1 MRFMKKVVAF
11 TMAVM
16 LLIPSVAVNAEEPQV
31 LGVQAAEQLGQE
43 PTAADTNTGTDEKKD
58 NETPAVGDTADE
70 NAAQPEEKQGNASE
84 EGKDAPEAEAQ
95 EEEKLPEEEQVQ
107 KEEEALPKNG
117 ASEEGKPQDIENVQF
132 NTGDYVWTIVNEDD
146 FNTYEYGDGYFEED
160 GSYTINIPE
169 LNPFFPYEVQFTSN
183 GKTENKWFQSPDDTV
198 EVGGHIF
205 KVAAN
210 FDGTGITQMSME
222 VAGDTVV
229 VYPEEKT
236 FTNDGDG
243 VQEMSLIPLEK
254 RNLRVDLQ
262 GYTPLELT
270 MVKLRTIINEGGADI
285 SDGKKIAWTYEGL
298 NDLTMNDYYTI
309 SNADD
314 MIDLSYCTSYATNGY
329 SFWDLVVGDGDQ
341 LNSGNQRYGL
351 ALKVTT
357 SRDWLKTTVCY
368 EDENKNRTDATVTR
382 DLYYDNGG
390 EPAEYGKWNANRAFN
405 TDIAGYSKNT
415 YISFGWDKEDFA
427 KTQIS
432 SIKVLDGTYK
442 TKESA
447 LEAVRTKD
455 ITSKIMCSDMK
466 KTAAGFL
473 LTDNLFDKNPNIAK
487 IELTMIGYDANGNI
501 NGILPFTWNVSMKA
515 TQLYVHLYEKNGQK
529 ELKSTTVSMSSEW
542 ASFGLEEEYPLDAE
556 YTLTISENS
565 SKKITAV
572 FVGEYG
578 SIKEAVAAGAVN
590 IKNQVVGDKA
600 DVAGYTGCFNNA
612 KTYLTIFIGEDSDI
626 TQERYC
632 FRPEVYR
639 TSGNDDL
646 SRDNEI
652 TFKGL
657 LDSDGNK
664 IPAYCIRG
672 IDDSYSKNNY
682 FTILVGEDTDLN
694 REYAPVFDV
703 NKKATVYAAGGTTK
717 EESGKTLHSFAKND
731 LQYTVYAENGEAA
744 NYWLQVK
751 KADTSYGQLYI
762 NSLIDKNANT
772 YVENG
777 VVYSTREVMLDKYYD
792 YVHNICLVNVGKEDI
807 PELSVDL
814 SSDVVELDS
823 YWNLSGKQ
831 PLLGMSAVETPSGDS
846 GKEGELPNL
855 AKLRL
860 KAKESVKNG
869 TEVSGTL
876 TIKSGNKVLMVLTLT
891 GVVGDPCI
899 TTESIPDAVK
909 YVPYGTAIQNSNKYS
924 WIRAGY
930 ELDEGELPSGMVLK
944 PNGELYGTPQETGT
958 FSFTVR
964 IFFYS
969 NKYNFAHFDDK
980 TADFTLTVKDNT
992 NDNVYNESDIAD
1004 GYILETSIGNETSAG
1019 SHDFYLPEITDSLF
1033 VSKGIYPNF
1042 VDLWLNGEKLVRG
1055 VDYDAASGST
1065 RITISAQTLQNK
1077 ALKTGVNTIAAEFR
1091 DGGAANFAK
1100 DNDPKNA
1107 LKRTA
1112 QNFRLDK
1119 TDADGGNGG
1128 GGHSHGSSDDGD
1140 DAGNGAGKGV
1150 TISGYLVDGSGNP
1163 ISGMTVELHS
1173 TPRTTVTAQNGF
1185 FRFTNVEFGQHELFA
1200 KDSSGNILASKKF
1213 ELRSGKT
1220 VGFAGNVLSAP
1231 AGSAVVMTV
1240 KVADGNMTFS
1250 NVRRGNPQTGD
1261 HANTAMWLLL
1271 MAGSCA
1277 VLAGLAA
1284 YRKRRSAR

>member
-95 EEEKLPEEEQVQ
+95 EEEKLLEEEQVQ

-262 GYTPLELT
+262 GYTPVELT
-270 MVKLRTIINEGGADI
+270 KVKVKTIVESLNL
-285 SDGKKIAWTYEGL
+285 SDDVKIAWKNERYNEYSL
-298 NDLTMNDYYTI
+298 KNLEDEV
-309 SNADD
+309 
-314 MIDLSYCTSYATNGY
+314 DLSYSALSGGKI
-329 SFWDLVVGDGDQ
+329 WEMIVGDGDQ
-341 LNSGNQRYGL
+341 LNSNNVRYKLNVL
-351 ALKVTT
+351 ATN
-357 SRDWLKTTVCY
+357 SSQWLG
-368 EDENKNRTDATVTR
+368 ATVYVEDANHVRKEKSIHQITSSGSFASYWSSSKGNEQYTENYLR
-382 DLYYDNGG
+382 INLDEDCAG
-390 EPAEYGKWNANRAFN
+390 EDTFFN
-405 TDIAGYSKNT
+405 ITLSKDAYS
-415 YISFGWDKEDFA
+415 
-427 KTQIS
+427 KTQIDHV
-432 SIKVLDGTYK
+432 SI
-442 TKESA
+442 
-447 LEAVRTKD
+447 LEGNFTTQNEEFIKNYGKDDD
-455 ITSKIMCSDMK
+455 ITSQIMGVDMSQSMAGYKKNNSSYFTIVAYDGTGKI
-466 KTAAGFL
+466 
-473 LTDNLFDKNPNIAK
+473 I
-487 IELTMIGYDANGNI
+487 
-501 NGILPFTWNVSMKA
+501 GILPVEFYISGPNIKQRFLVRGYLPDSSLDA
-515 TQLYVHLYEKNGQK
+515 SYVAGGNWYGETRMWISLDR
-529 ELKSTTVSMSSEW
+529 
-542 ASFGLEEEYPLDAE
+542 EYPLDTKLAMVMQSD
-556 YTLTISENS
+556 YFDAIAVYVGRYS
-565 SKKITAV
+565 SI
-572 FVGEYG
+572 E
-578 SIKEAVAAGAVN
+578 EAKQAGAEEIKDRIWGKWKDN
-590 IKNQVVGDKA
+590 IGGYLADYSKGVWLTVFSKSDKDPNRIIGTSIVLQTRHPNQYSDTEIAFTGLKNA
-600 DVAGYTGCFNNA
+600 DGQ
-612 KTYLTIFIGEDSDI
+612 DI
-626 TQERYC
+626 PSY
-632 FRPEVYR
+632 V
-639 TSGNDDL
+639 
-646 SRDNEI
+646 I
-652 TFKGL
+652 
-657 LDSDGNK
+657 NK
-664 IPAYCIRG
+664 S
-672 IDDSYSKNNY
+672 DDSYGENNY
-682 FTILVGEDTDLN
+682 VTILVAEDTDLSKQ
-694 REYAPVFDV
+694 YAPVFYEGSY
-703 NKKATVYAAGGTTK
+703 ASVYTGGGTSK
-717 EESGKTLHSFAKND
+717 EESGKTLHSFANGPV
-731 LQYTVYAENGEAA
+731 QYTVYAEDEQHSK
-744 NYWLQVK
+744 NYWVQVK
-751 KADTSYGQLYI
+751 KADSSLGQLYI
-762 NSLIDKNANT
+762 SSLADKDANT
-772 YVENG
+772 HVENG
-777 VVYSTREVMLDKYYD
+777 VTYSTREVMLDSYHDHYHD
-792 YVHNICLVNVGKEDI
+792 ICLANIGKEAF
-807 PELSVDL
+807 PNLSVEL
-814 SSDVVELDS
+814 TSDVVELDD
-823 YWNLSGKQ
+823 YWTLTGNQ
-831 PLLGMSAVETPSGDS
+831 PLAGMLTVETPSWSS

-860 KAKESVKNG
+860 KAKNGVKDG
-869 TEVSGTL
+869 TDVSGTL

-909 YVPYGTAIQNSNKYS
+909 YVPYGTPIQNSNKYS
-924 WIRAGY
+924 WIQVTYKVDA
-930 ELDEGELPSGMVLK
+930 GELPEGMVLK
-944 PNGELYGTPQETGT
+944 ENGELYGTPQNAGT
-958 FSFTVR
+958 YNFTVR
-964 IFFYS
+964 ASFTSTKENYS
-969 NKYNFAHFDDK
+969 FWDS
-980 TADFTLTVKDNT
+980 TVPFTLTVKDNT

-1140 DAGNGAGKGV
+1140 DAGSGAGKGV

-1185 FRFTNVEFGQHELFA
+1185 FQFTNVEFGQHELFA
-1200 KDSSGNILASKKF
+1200 KDSDGNILASKKF

-1220 VGFAGNVLSAP
+1220 VGFSGNVLSAP

-1240 KVADGNMTFS
+1240 KVANGNMTFS

>member
-70 NAAQPEEKQGNASE
+70 NAVQPEEKQGNASE

-270 MVKLRTIINEGGADI
+270 MVKLKTIINESGVDI
-285 SDGKKIAWTYEGL
+285 SDDKKVAWSYAGL
-298 NDLTMNDYYTI
+298 SGDKSRDYYVV
-309 SNADD
+309 SGVDD
-314 MIDLSYCTSYATNGY
+314 EIDLSYGLSTATREYTS
-329 SFWDLVVGDGDQ
+329 WELVVGDGDQ
-341 LNSGNQRYGL
+341 LNSNNIRYAL
-351 ALKVTT
+351 SLKVT
-357 SRDWLKTTVCY
+357 DPQEWLKPTVCY
-368 EDENKNRTDATVTR
+368 EDAQKNRTNADITYNYYKDSSGEYIENGKWDEKRYLDTDAT
-382 DLYYDNGG
+382 
-390 EPAEYGKWNANRAFN
+390 
-405 TDIAGYSKNT
+405 GYSENT
-415 YISFGWDKEDFA
+415 YVSFALNKVPFS

-442 TKESA
+442 TKNSVLQA
-447 LEAVRTKD
+447 AKTKD
-455 ITSKIMCSDMK
+455 ITSQIMCPDMK
-466 KTAAGFL
+466 KASSGL
-473 LTDNLFDKNPNIAK
+473 MLSQERSLNLDLTIV
-487 IELTMIGYDANGNI
+487 GYDAVGNI
-501 NGILPFTWNVSMKA
+501 KGILPFQWKIDLKG
-515 TQLYVHLYEKNGQK
+515 TQLKVRLYEKNVQDSALNYSNISKGYSRAYFLLEK
-529 ELKSTTVSMSSEW
+529 EHS
-542 ASFGLEEEYPLDAE
+542 LDDE
-556 YTLTISENS
+556 YTLTIDENS
-565 SKKITAV
+565 EKKITAV
-572 FVGEYG
+572 FLGKYS
-578 SIKEAVAAGAVN
+578 SIKEAVAAGAKN
-590 IKNQVVGDKA
+590 IRNQVVGNKKDIT
-600 DVAGYTGCFNNA
+600 GYTGCFNVE
-612 KTYLTIFIGEDSDI
+612 TYFTVFVGEDTDLA
-626 TQERYC
+626 QERYC
-632 FRPEVYR
+632 FYPYLDHRSDNSYL
-639 TSGNDDL
+639 SNDNTI
-646 SRDNEI
+646 S
-652 TFKGL
+652 FKGL
-657 LDSDGNK
+657 LDADGNSVS
-664 IPAYCIRG
+664 AYCIRG
-672 IDDSYSKNNY
+672 IDDSYSLNNY
-682 FTILVGEDTDLN
+682 FTILVGEDTDLSK
-694 REYAPVFDV
+694 EYAPVFKLG
-703 NKKATVYAAGGTTK
+703 NAKATVYATGGTSK

-762 NSLIDKNANT
+762 NSLIDQNANT
-772 YVENG
+772 HVENG

-814 SSDVVELDS
+814 SSDVVELDD
-823 YWNLSGKQ
+823 YWNLTGKQ
-831 PLLGMSAVETPSGDS
+831 PLSGMSTVKTPSWNS

-860 KAKESVKNG
+860 RAKEGVKDG
-869 TEVSGTL
+869 TDVSGTL

-909 YVPYGTAIQNSNKYS
+909 YVPYGTAIQNSNKYK
-924 WIRAGY
+924 WITVKYYQESGNLPAGM
-930 ELDEGELPSGMVLK
+930 EIKE
-944 PNGELYGTPQETGT
+944 NGELYGTPQETGT
-958 FSFTVR
+958 FHFTVR
-964 IFFYS
+964 AVFTAHGRSFY
-969 NKYNFAHFDDK
+969 FDAK

-1200 KDSSGNILASKKF
+1200 KDSSDNILASKKF

-1240 KVADGNMTFS
+1240 KVANGNMTFF

-1261 HANTAMWLLL
+1261 HANTAMWMLL

-1277 VLAGLAA
+1277 VLAGLAV

>member
-58 NETPAVGDTADE
+58 NETPAVGDPADE

-95 EEEKLPEEEQVQ
+95 EEEKLLEEEQVQ

-132 NTGDYVWTIVNEDD
+132 NTGDHVWTIVNEDD
-146 FNTYEYGDGYFEED
+146 FNTYEYGDGYFEKD
-160 GSYTINIPE
+160 GSFTINIPE

-198 EVGGHIF
+198 EVGGHTF

-254 RNLRVDLQ
+254 KTLSVDLQ
-262 GYTPLELT
+262 GYTPVELT
-270 MVKLRTIINEGGADI
+270 KVKVKTIVESLNL
-285 SDGKKIAWTYEGL
+285 SDDVKIAWKNRLYDEYSL
-298 NDLTMNDYYTI
+298 KNLEDEV
-309 SNADD
+309 
-314 MIDLSYCTSYATNGY
+314 DLSYCAFSSGNECEMI
-329 SFWDLVVGDGDQ
+329 VGDGDQ
-341 LNSGNQRYGL
+341 LNSNNIRYKL
-351 ALKVTT
+351 NVLTT
-357 SRDWLKTTVCY
+357 KSSQWLG
-368 EDENKNRTDATVTR
+368 ATV
-382 DLYYDNGG
+382 Y
-390 EPAEYGKWNANRAFN
+390 AEDANHVRKEKNIQQIINSASFSSYWY
-405 TDIAGYSKNT
+405 YSKGNVQ
-415 YISFGWDKEDFA
+415 YA
-427 KTQIS
+427 KNYL
-432 SIKVLDGTYK
+432 SIDLAVENDEENYVSDIFLSLTLNKGAYNK
-442 TKESA
+442 TKVDHVKIVSEVIPEQSYIENI
-447 LEAVRTKD
+447 LKNDPKSD
-455 ITSKIMCSDMK
+455 ITSQIMGVDMSQSMAGYKSGYSGSDLCMV
-466 KTAAGFL
+466 A
-473 LTDNLFDKNPNIAK
+473 
-487 IELTMIGYDANGNI
+487 YDADGKI
-501 NGILPFTWNVSMKA
+501 IGILPIYYRIYRPGIKTFDVEGYLPNASLSDGSVA
-515 TQLYVHLYEKNGQK
+515 YGQWYGERTLWLTLDK
-529 ELKSTTVSMSSEW
+529 
-542 ASFGLEEEYPLDAE
+542 EYPLDTKLSVVLQSDHFAA
-556 YTLTISENS
+556 
-565 SKKITAV
+565 TAV
-572 FVGEYG
+572 Y
-578 SIKEAVAAGAVN
+578 
-590 IKNQVVGDKA
+590 VGDYKTIAAAKKDGAEEITNKIWGKWQDNIGGYSA
-600 DVAGYTGCFNNA
+600 DFSKGVWISVFKGTD
-612 KTYLTIFIGEDSDI
+612 EDSD
-626 TQERYC
+626 RK
-632 FRPEVYR
+632 VYNFLLLAR
-639 TSGNDDL
+639 HPGQSSSST
-646 SRDNEI
+646 I
-652 TFKGL
+652 TFTGL
-657 LDSDGNK
+657 KNADGKDIPSYVINK
-664 IPAYCIRG
+664 S
-672 IDDSYSKNNY
+672 DDSYGENNY
-682 FTILVGEDTDLN
+682 VTILVDENTDLN
-694 REYAPVFDV
+694 KQYAPVFS
-703 NKKATVYAAGGTTK
+703 NYSYANVYTGGGTSK
-717 EESGKTLHSFAKND
+717 EESGKTLHSFSNGPV
-731 LQYTVYAENGEAA
+731 QYTVYAEDEQHSK
-744 NYWLQVK
+744 NYWVQVK
-751 KADTSYGQLYI
+751 KADSSLGQLYI
-762 NSLIDKNANT
+762 SSLADKDANT
-772 YVENG
+772 HVENG
-777 VVYSTREVMLDKYYD
+777 VTYSTREVMLDSYHDHYHD
-792 YVHNICLVNVGKEDI
+792 ICLVNIGKEAF
-807 PELSVDL
+807 PNLSVEL
-814 SSDVVELDS
+814 TSDVVELDD
-823 YWNLSGKQ
+823 YWTLTGNQ
-831 PLLGMSAVETPSGDS
+831 PLAGMLTVETPSWSS

-860 KAKESVKNG
+860 KAKNGVKDG
-869 TEVSGTL
+869 TDVSGTL

-909 YVPYGTAIQNSNKYS
+909 YVPYGTPIQNSNKYS
-924 WIRAGY
+924 WIQVTYKVDA
-930 ELDEGELPSGMVLK
+930 GELPEGMVLK
-944 PNGELYGTPQETGT
+944 ENGELYGTPQNAGT
-958 FSFTVR
+958 YNFTVR
-964 IFFYS
+964 ASFTSTKENYS
-969 NKYNFAHFDDK
+969 FWDS
-980 TADFTLTVKDNT
+980 TVPFTLTVKDNT

-1140 DAGNGAGKGV
+1140 DAGSGAGKGV

-1185 FRFTNVEFGQHELFA
+1185 FQFTNVEFGQHELFA
-1200 KDSSGNILASKKF
+1200 KDSDGNILASKKF

-1220 VGFAGNVLSAP
+1220 VGFSGNVLSAP

-1240 KVADGNMTFS
+1240 KVANGNMTFS

>member
-43 PTAADTNTGTDEKKD
+43 PTAADANTGTDEKKD

-243 VQEMSLIPLEK
+243 VQEMSLLPLEK
-254 RNLRVDLQ
+254 KNLSVDLQ
-262 GYTPLELT
+262 GYTPVELT
-270 MVKLRTIINEGGADI
+270 KVKVKTIVESLNL
-285 SDGKKIAWTYEGL
+285 SDDVKIAWKNRLYDEYSL
-298 NDLTMNDYYTI
+298 KNLEDEV
-309 SNADD
+309 
-314 MIDLSYCTSYATNGY
+314 DLSYCAFSSGNECEMI
-329 SFWDLVVGDGDQ
+329 VGDGDQ
-341 LNSGNQRYGL
+341 LNSDNIRYKL
-351 ALKVTT
+351 NVLTT
-357 SRDWLKTTVCY
+357 KSSQWLG
-368 EDENKNRTDATVTR
+368 ATV
-382 DLYYDNGG
+382 Y
-390 EPAEYGKWNANRAFN
+390 AEDTNHVRKEKNIQKITNSASFSSYWY
-405 TDIAGYSKNT
+405 YSKGNVQ
-415 YISFGWDKEDFA
+415 YA
-427 KTQIS
+427 KNYL
-432 SIKVLDGTYK
+432 SIDLAVENDEENYVSDIFLSLTLNKGDYNK
-442 TKESA
+442 TKIDHVKIVSGGIPEQSYIEDI
-447 LEAVRTKD
+447 LKNDPKSD
-455 ITSKIMCSDMK
+455 ITSQIMGVDMSQSMAGYKSGYSGSDICMV
-466 KTAAGFL
+466 A
-473 LTDNLFDKNPNIAK
+473 
-487 IELTMIGYDANGNI
+487 YDADGKI
-501 NGILPFTWNVSMKA
+501 IGILPIYYSIRTPGIKTFDVEGYLPNASLSDKSVA
-515 TQLYVHLYEKNGQK
+515 YGQWYGERTLWLTLDK
-529 ELKSTTVSMSSEW
+529 
-542 ASFGLEEEYPLDAE
+542 EYPLDTKLSVVLQSDHFTA
-556 YTLTISENS
+556 
-565 SKKITAV
+565 TAV
-572 FVGEYG
+572 YVGNYNT
-578 SIKEAVAAGAVN
+578 IAAAKKDGAEEITNKIWGKWQDN
-590 IKNQVVGDKA
+590 IGGYSA
-600 DVAGYTGCFNNA
+600 DFSKGVWISVFKGTD
-612 KTYLTIFIGEDSDI
+612 EDSD
-626 TQERYC
+626 RK
-632 FRPEVYR
+632 VYNFLLLAR
-639 TSGNDDL
+639 HSGQ
-646 SRDNEI
+646 SSSSMI
-652 TFKGL
+652 TFTGL
-657 LDSDGNK
+657 KNADGKDMPSYVINK
-664 IPAYCIRG
+664 S
-672 IDDSYSKNNY
+672 DDSYGENNY
-682 FTILVGEDTDLN
+682 VTILVDENTDLSKQ
-694 REYAPVFDV
+694 YAPVFS
-703 NKKATVYAAGGTTK
+703 NSSYANVYTGGGTSK
-717 EESGKTLHSFAKND
+717 EESGKTLHSFANGPI
-731 LQYTVYAENGEAA
+731 QYTVYAEDEQHSK
-744 NYWLQVK
+744 NYWVQVK
-751 KADTSYGQLYI
+751 KADSSLGQLYI
-762 NSLIDKNANT
+762 SSLADKDANT
-772 YVENG
+772 HVENG
-777 VVYSTREVMLDKYYD
+777 VTYSTREVMLDGYHNYYHD
-792 YVHNICLVNVGKEDI
+792 ICLVNIGKEAL
-807 PELSVDL
+807 PNLSVEL
-814 SSDVVELDS
+814 TSDVVELDD
-823 YWNLSGKQ
+823 YWNLTGNQ
-831 PLLGMSAVETPSGDS
+831 PLSGMLTVETPSWSS
-846 GKEGELPNL
+846 GKEGKLPNL

-860 KAKESVKNG
+860 KAKNGVRNG
-869 TEVSGTL
+869 TDVSGTL

-899 TTESIPDAVK
+899 TTETIPDAVK
-909 YVPYGTAIQNSNKYS
+909 YVPYGTPIQNSNKYS
-924 WIRAGY
+924 WIQVAY
-930 ELDEGELPSGMVLK
+930 EVYAGELPEGMVLK
-944 PNGELYGTPQETGT
+944 ENGELYGTPQNAGT
-958 FSFTVR
+958 YNFTVR
-964 IFFYS
+964 ASFTSTKEAYS
-969 NKYNFAHFDDK
+969 FRDS
-980 TADFTLTVKDNT
+980 TASFTLTVKDNT

-1140 DAGNGAGKGV
+1140 DAGSGAGKGV

-1200 KDSSGNILASKKF
+1200 KDSDGNILASKKF

>member
-254 RNLRVDLQ
+254 KTLSVDLQ
-262 GYTPLELT
+262 GYTPVELT
-270 MVKLRTIINEGGADI
+270 KVKVKTIVESLNL
-285 SDGKKIAWTYEGL
+285 SDDVKIAWKNRLYDEYSL
-298 NDLTMNDYYTI
+298 KNLEDEV
-309 SNADD
+309 
-314 MIDLSYCTSYATNGY
+314 DLSYCAFSSGNECEMI
-329 SFWDLVVGDGDQ
+329 VGDGDQ
-341 LNSGNQRYGL
+341 LNSNNIRYKL
-351 ALKVTT
+351 NVLTT
-357 SRDWLKTTVCY
+357 KSSQWLG
-368 EDENKNRTDATVTR
+368 ATV
-382 DLYYDNGG
+382 Y
-390 EPAEYGKWNANRAFN
+390 AEDANHVRKEKNIQQITNSASFSSYWY
-405 TDIAGYSKNT
+405 YSKGNVQ
-415 YISFGWDKEDFA
+415 YA
-427 KTQIS
+427 KNYL
-432 SIKVLDGTYK
+432 SIDLAVENDEENYVSDIFLSLTLNKGAYNK
-442 TKESA
+442 TKVDHVKIVSEVIPEQSYIENI
-447 LEAVRTKD
+447 LKNDPKSD
-455 ITSKIMCSDMK
+455 ITSQIMGVDMSQSMAGYKSGYSGSDLCMV
-466 KTAAGFL
+466 A
-473 LTDNLFDKNPNIAK
+473 
-487 IELTMIGYDANGNI
+487 YDADGKI
-501 NGILPFTWNVSMKA
+501 IGILPIYYRIYRPGIKTFDVEGYLPNASLSDGSVA
-515 TQLYVHLYEKNGQK
+515 YGQWYGERTLWLTLDK
-529 ELKSTTVSMSSEW
+529 
-542 ASFGLEEEYPLDAE
+542 EYPLDTKLSVVLQSDHFAA
-556 YTLTISENS
+556 
-565 SKKITAV
+565 TAV
-572 FVGEYG
+572 Y
-578 SIKEAVAAGAVN
+578 
-590 IKNQVVGDKA
+590 VGDYKTIAAAKKDGAEEITNKIWGKWQDNIGGYSA
-600 DVAGYTGCFNNA
+600 DFSKGVWISVFKGTD
-612 KTYLTIFIGEDSDI
+612 EDSD
-626 TQERYC
+626 RK
-632 FRPEVYR
+632 VYNFLLLAR
-639 TSGNDDL
+639 HPGQSSSST
-646 SRDNEI
+646 I
-652 TFKGL
+652 TFTGL
-657 LDSDGNK
+657 KNADGKDIPSYVINK
-664 IPAYCIRG
+664 S
-672 IDDSYSKNNY
+672 DDSYGENNY
-682 FTILVGEDTDLN
+682 VTILVDENTDLN
-694 REYAPVFDV
+694 KQYAPVFS
-703 NKKATVYAAGGTTK
+703 NYSYANVYTGGGISK
-717 EESGKTLHSFAKND
+717 EESGKTLHSFANGPV
-731 LQYTVYAENGEAA
+731 QYTVYAEDEQHSK
-744 NYWLQVK
+744 NYWVQVK
-751 KADTSYGQLYI
+751 KADSSLGQLYI
-762 NSLIDKNANT
+762 SSLADKDANT
-772 YVENG
+772 HVENG
-777 VVYSTREVMLDKYYD
+777 VTYSTREVMLDSYHDHYHD
-792 YVHNICLVNVGKEDI
+792 ICLVNIGKEAF
-807 PELSVDL
+807 PNLSVEL
-814 SSDVVELDS
+814 TSDVVELDD
-823 YWNLSGKQ
+823 YWTLTGNQ
-831 PLLGMSAVETPSGDS
+831 PLAGMLTVETPSWSS

-860 KAKESVKNG
+860 KAKNGVRNG
-869 TEVSGTL
+869 TDVSGTL

-899 TTESIPDAVK
+899 TTETIPDAVK
-909 YVPYGTAIQNSNKYS
+909 YVPYGTPIQNSNKYS
-924 WIRAGY
+924 WIQVTYKVDA
-930 ELDEGELPSGMVLK
+930 GELPEGMVLK
-944 PNGELYGTPQETGT
+944 ENGELYGTPQNAGT
-958 FSFTVR
+958 YNFTVR
-964 IFFYS
+964 ASFTSTKENYS
-969 NKYNFAHFDDK
+969 FWDS
-980 TADFTLTVKDNT
+980 TVPFTLTVKDNT

-1019 SHDFYLPEITDSLF
+1019 SHDFYLPGITDSLF

-1042 VDLWLNGEKLVRG
+1042 VDLWLNGEKLVKG

-1200 KDSSGNILASKKF
+1200 KDSDGNILASKKF

-1220 VGFAGNVLSAP
+1220 VGFSGNVLSAP

-1240 KVADGNMTFS
+1240 KVANGNMTFS